1 MTARPRRLTT
11 ISTMAWCRCA
21 LTNESELFGLSA
33 WLVNSSGVS
42 TRLARKRSDNLPK
55 SPFDSVAR
63 ILDVLGRATGF
74 TKARSCVAKADPR
87 KRL

>member
-11 ISTMAWCRCA
+11 RSTMAWYRCA

-33 WLVNSSGVS
+33 WLVDSSDVS
-42 TRLARKRSDNLPK
+42 TRAGRKRSDNFRR

-63 ILDVLGRATGF
+63 MLDMLGRAVGF